1 MTQIKIFII
10 LSAFLLN
17 STGTPLKS
25 DPKIEKD
32 CTWKGMKLYG
42 KIKIVSNYPDIK
54 VQIVENFP
62 DLKVQ
67 LVENFPDDCGQ
78 WKIVENF
85 PDLKVQIVENFPDIK
100 VKFVDNF
107 PGLP

>member
-1 MTQIKIFII
+1 MKIMII
-10 LSAFLLN
+10 LSVILVN
-17 STGTPLKS
+17 TTGTSFKS

-32 CTWKGMKLYG
+32 CTYKGMKLYG
-42 KIKIVSNYPDIK
+42 KIKLVSNFPDIK